1 MHLFDRGFVG
11 RLLCDGLEQVAAEV
25 IQPNLEPVET
35 FSKVEAT
42 SQQNAVHL
50 SVWFRTIVD

>member
-35 FSKVEAT
+35 FSKVEPA
-42 SQQNAVHL
+42 SWAKRRASL
-50 SVWFRTIVD
+50 WFVP